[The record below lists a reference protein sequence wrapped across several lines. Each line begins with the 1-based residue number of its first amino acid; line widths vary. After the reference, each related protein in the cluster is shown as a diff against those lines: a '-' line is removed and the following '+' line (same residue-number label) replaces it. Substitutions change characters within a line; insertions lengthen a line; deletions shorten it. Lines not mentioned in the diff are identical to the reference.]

1 MRDLLKKK
9 EGEHLQTV
17 FFATFLGQT
26 KKNERLFLGKNQRTF
41 FGGGG
46 MHEGHEGIL
55 SPIPPGC
62 YASDHGGIN
71 MLFIS
76 SNSLL
81 VIAFVRATSS
91 RSSPLK
97 ATP

>member
-41 FGGGG
+41 FWGW
-46 MHEGHEGIL
+46 GH
-55 SPIPPGC
+55 
-62 YASDHGGIN
+62 A
-71 MLFIS
+71 
-76 SNSLL
+76 
-81 VIAFVRATSS
+81 
-91 RSSPLK
+91 
-97 ATP
+97 